1 MALRVGC
8 DIISISVFRER
19 LNEAG
24 DLLPDRIFHPSE
36 RVGATV
42 ERLAG
47 LFAAKEAAFKALGI
61 PAGNWQQLCIDH
73 EASGA
78 PIIRFVES
86 QPWVKEITVSISHS
100 GDFAFSVVA
109 AVVE

>member
-1 MALRVGC
+1 MALSVGC
-8 DIISISVFRER
+8 DITSIRVFRER

-36 RVGATV
+36 RTGATV

-47 LFAAKEAAFKALGI
+47 LFAAKEAAFKALNM

-73 EASGA
+73 EVSGA

-86 QPWVKEITVSISHS
+86 QPRVKEITVSISHS
-100 GDFAFSVVA
+100 DDYALAVVA